1 MHRSPAFILVLV
13 FLAGCAGSRPTPH
26 LSELYDRSARF
37 HDARRNPIILV
48 PGILGSSLID
58 SASGRVVWGSFT
70 GDWANPTKPDGAR
83 LLALPMREGA
93 PLHDL
98 HDDVTPHGVLDRV
111 KLKVL
116 GLPIDVK
123 AYYNILDA
131 LGIGG
136 YKDESGDLNS
146 IDYGPDHFT
155 CFQFDYDWRLDNVE
169 NAARLKAF
177 IAEKRAYVRREYTRR
192 YGPGDYD
199 VKFDIVAHSMG
210 GLLTR
215 YFLRYGDADLPAD
228 GSTPTVTWAGAAD
241 VDRVILVAPPNAGS
255 LHALDQ
261 LIHGRKFGL
270 TVPRFPAAVIGT
282 MPAVYQNLP
291 RGRHGALVDAADPNA
306 KLDPLDPDL
315 WEAMGWGLADP
326 DQDATLAM
334 LLPDVPDAAARRRI
348 ARDHLRKSLARARQF
363 MAALDQPAKPP
374 DDITIYLMTGDAIET
389 PAVATVD
396 RRDGRFAIVA
406 KEPGD
411 GTVLRSSA
419 LMDERI
425 GSEWQPFLVSPIAWS
440 QVYFLFTEHLEI
452 TKDPAFT
459 DNILY
464 LLLEQPPYFK

>member
-1 MHRSPAFILVLV
+1 MSRYPTLILLLV
-13 FLAGCAGSRPTPH
+13 VLAGCAGSRPTPH
-26 LSELYDRSARF
+26 LAELYDRSARF
-37 HDARRNPIILV
+37 HDARRNPIILI
-48 PGILGSSLID
+48 PGILGSSLVD
-58 SASGRVVWGSFT
+58 SASRRVVWGSFT
-70 GDWANPTKPDGAR
+70 GDWANPTQPDGAR

-98 HDDVTPHGVLDRV
+98 HDDIIPDGVLGRV
-111 KLKVL
+111 NLKVL
-116 GLPIDVK
+116 GLPIQVK

-136 YKDESGDLNS
+136 YKDESGDINS

-169 NAARLKAF
+169 NAKRLKAF
-177 IAEKRAYVRREYTRR
+177 IEAKRAYILREYERR

-210 GLLTR
+210 SLLTR
-215 YFLRYGDADLPAD
+215 YFLRFGDADLPAD
-228 GSTPTVTWAGAAD
+228 GSTPEVTWAGAAN

-255 LHALDQ
+255 LNTLDQ

-291 RGRHGALVDAADPNA
+291 RGRHGALLDADDPET

-315 WEAMGWGLADP
+315 WEAMGWGLVDP

-334 LLPDVPDAAARRRI
+334 LLPDAPDAAARRRI

-363 MAALDQPAKPP
+363 MAALDQPARPP
-374 DDITIYLMTGDAIET
+374 KHVTLYLMTGDATET
-389 PAVATVD
+389 PAVATVN
-396 RRDGRFAIVA
+396 RRDGRFSIAST
-406 KEPGD
+406 EPGD

-419 LMDERI
+419 LMDERV
-425 GSEWQPFLVSPIAWS
+425 GSEWQPFLVSPIAWHH
-440 QVYFLFTEHLEI
+440 VYFFFTKHLEI
-452 TKDPAFT
+452 TKDPTFT

-464 LLLEQPPYFK
+464 LLLEQPRTSR